1 MRTLSANATAALAEN
16 LGTEPI
22 YIITIQW
29 RDNAGVYRYADRPI
43 PVLGIEWLIQDA
55 SDLDAVITST
65 SDSQQVNVT
74 LDDSLG
80 IIKNLMNY
88 HDLHKRAVWVYQW
101 FDGFSQGDA
110 ILLFKGEVNS
120 PITWSA
126 MNRTVS
132 FDIVTKIEDMELG
145 FSPEEGEFNFIANE
159 LIGQAWPMC
168 FGTCVNSKTLKLTKP
183 AVGITADGIAI
194 ADPAIDARI
203 SALQTQI
210 TLFQGQQ
217 QNHLYQ
223 AALAL
228 LNNDQASADYHQGL
242 ADDAATSWQNRQREI
257 NDLQFKYNEQLAT
270 VVSSFRM
277 FNAED
282 FPEGTVDIRIGELYL
297 TGYKDNGNFIITS
310 MTHPKLI
317 KDPTAQLP
325 YCDGGYTTYDYS
337 SGWGFYRGPD
347 DGNPAWQAYPWIKGD
362 NDWGY
367 YYENPG
373 SNVYLVTN
381 EPQEYIVSLIPGTVT
396 NVSTLLQREGQKF
409 LAEVSEDKWTDGWK
423 SYGPVGA
430 HTLYI
435 TDALSK
441 EKDVGYSDELYVT
454 FISSVGP
461 NTIDVLKWAIDNYT
475 DLSYD
480 TTSFDYVRT
489 RLTNYPSHF
498 STSEKFK
505 VMDFL
510 HEVAWQA
517 RCQLR
522 LVNDVF
528 FITYLPEV
536 PTSVATITESE
547 IHVESFELD
556 HTSTENLTTK
566 MVCNWWAT
574 GIQEK
579 PNRAILRHNVAKYG
593 IHENTYDFF
602 IYNKL
607 DFVLKSATFWMI
619 RYANTWKIAR
629 FTTPLK
635 LLAVETQDAVT
646 LDFSTPFQ
654 YVSNGP
660 IVTLVEEASYNS
672 ADRSIQF
679 QCWTGV
685 KAGSMEQYDFAYPA
699 DVDSTLTFPTPEEI
713 EAGYDGGWGNNKKAT
728 GELGTEALES
738 RVTRVEYT
746 INDPM
751 RFGSRQ
757 YNDRGSPTPSDSG
770 DSAAGSPVIEAAP
783 ILSVANPGPYLDD
796 ITEYHSDDPTPS
808 TSAGIS
814 QIDLHSTLI
823 YDSTTGLTCTL
834 DTFFEKVDPA
844 YNKTGNHLHAKTD
857 ASWYGSGAT
866 DGRQFLFQYDTDIE
880 SWGAGLAYFYE
891 EE

>member
-55 SDLDAVITST
+55 SDLDAVVTST
-65 SDSQQVNVT
+65 TDSQQVNVT
-74 LDDSLG
+74 LDDTDG
-80 IIKNLMNY
+80 HIKNLMNF
-88 HDLHKRAVWVYQW
+88 HDLHKRPVWVYQW
-101 FDGFSQGDA
+101 FDGFGQGDS

-126 MNRTVS
+126 SDLTVS
-132 FDIVTKIEDMELG
+132 FGIVTKIEDKELG
-145 FSPEEGEFNFIANE
+145 FSAEEGQFSFIANE

-183 AVGITADGIAI
+183 AIGITADGIAI
-194 ADPAIDARI
+194 ADPAINARI
-203 SALQTQI
+203 SALRTQI
-210 TLFQGQQ
+210 EMFQAQQ
-217 QNHLYQ
+217 AQYVYF
-223 AALAL
+223 AALARL
-228 LNNDQASADYHQGL
+228 DGNQAAADYNQGI
-242 ADDAATSWQNRQREI
+242 ADDSGVSWQNRQREI
-257 NDLQFKYNEQLAT
+257 NSLQLKYNEQLGT

-277 FNAED
+277 FNADD
-282 FPEGTVDIRIGELYL
+282 FPSGTVDIRVGDLYL
-297 TGYKDNGNFIITS
+297 TGYKSGVEFIITD
-310 MTHPKLI
+310 MPHPKLI
-317 KDPTAQLP
+317 KDPTAELP
-325 YCDGGYTTYDYS
+325 YCDGGYSYYNYS
-337 SGWGFYRGPD
+337 GGWGFYRGPD
-347 DGNPAWQAYPWIKGD
+347 DGNSAWTPYAWIKGD

-381 EPQEYIVSLIPGTVT
+381 EPQKYIVSLIPGTIT
-396 NVSTLLQREGQKF
+396 NVSTQLQREGQKF
-409 LAEVSEDKWTDGWK
+409 LAEVPEDKWSQGWEN
-423 SYGPVGA
+423 YGPVGA

-435 TDALSK
+435 SDALSK
-441 EKDVGYSDELYVT
+441 EKDVGYSDDLYVT

-461 NTIDVLKWAIDNYT
+461 NTIDILKWAIDNYT

-480 TTSFDYVRT
+480 AASFAYVHT

-498 STSEKFK
+498 STSEKFN

-547 IHVESFELD
+547 IDVGSFELD

-574 GIQEK
+574 GVQDK

-593 IHENTYDFF
+593 VHESSYDFF

-646 LDFSTPFQ
+646 LDFSVPFQ

-660 IVTLVEEASYNS
+660 IVALVEEASYNS

-699 DVDSTLTFPTPEEI
+699 DVDSTLTFPTPDEI
-713 EAGYDGGWGNNKKAT
+713 EAGYDGGWGNNKAAT

-738 RVTRVEYT
+738 KVSRVQYT

-751 RFGSRQ
+751 RFGSRM
-757 YNDRGSPTPSDSG
+757 YNDRGSPTPSDLG
-770 DSAAGSPVIEAAP
+770 DSAAGTPVIEPAP
-783 ILSVANPGPYLDD
+783 VLSLASPGPFLED
-796 ITEYHSDDPTPS
+796 ITEYHSEDPVSS
-808 TSAGIS
+808 TGGAGIT
-814 QIDLHSTLI
+814 QIDLHSTVI
-823 YDSTTGLTCTL
+823 HDSTTGLSCTL
-834 DTFFEKVDPA
+834 DTFFEKIGPA
-844 YNKTGNHLHAKTD
+844 FEKSGNHLHASTD
-857 ASWYGSGAT
+857 ASWSGAGQT
-866 DGRQFLFQYDTDIE
+866 DGQKFVFAYE
-880 SWGAGLAYFYE
+880 SGIGLGAGLAFLYE
-891 EE
+891 DE